1 MIADMVG
8 FSLYNN
14 FLLVFCFVL
23 ESHDEG
29 ELSTERI
36 QLLNHVRTA
45 RIRIDYLRLNILNGR
60 ESPSH
65 SSFGRTNKSKRAM

>member
-1 MIADMVG
+1 MD
-8 FSLYNN
+8 
-14 FLLVFCFVL
+14 FLINLRRL
-23 ESHDEG
+23 ESHGED

-36 QLLNHVRTA
+36 QLLKYVRTA
-45 RIRIDYLRLNILNGR
+45 RIRIDHLRLNILNGR